1 MTDQAIE
8 LIDVRAGYGKIEVLS
23 GVSLSVGSGTV
34 FALLGPNG
42 AGKSTVLK
50 VANGHLKPTA
60 GCVHVAGHHVNGMR
74 SHRLARAGVCT
85 IPEGRAVFPNLT
97 VTENLRMMGNAGPRS
112 RQEIAER
119 AFEQFPRLA
128 ERRNQPAGTM
138 SGGEQQ
144 MLAMARAL
152 ATGPSLL
159 LLDEIS
165 MGLAPRIVGELYEL
179 VGSLAASGLS
189 ILLIEQFATT
199 ALAVADRA
207 AVMTHGRITHVG
219 RPDDIGEVLASA
231 YLGNGGER

>member
-1 MTDQAIE
+1 VTDKALE
-8 LIDVRAGYGKIEVLS
+8 LIDVCAGYGKIQVLDGIS
-23 GVSLSVGSGTV
+23 VSVASGTV

-50 VANGHLKPTA
+50 VASGHLKPTA
-60 GCVHVAGHHVNGMR
+60 GCVHIAGQHVNGLR
-74 SHRLARAGVCT
+74 PHRLARAGVCT

-97 VTENLRMMGNAGPRS
+97 VAENLRMMGNAGPRS
-112 RQEIAER
+112 RQAIADR
-119 AFEQFPRLA
+119 AFDQFPRLA
-128 ERRNQPAGTM
+128 ERRGQPVGTL

-152 ATGPSLL
+152 TTDPSLL

-165 MGLAPRIVGELYEL
+165 MGLAPRIVAELYEI
-179 VGSLAASGLS
+179 VGGLAASGLS
-189 ILLIEQFATT
+189 ILLVEQFATT

-207 AVMTHGRITHVG
+207 AVMTHGRIAHVG
-219 RPDDIGEVLASA
+219 HPHDIGEVLASA

>member
-1 MTDQAIE
+1 MRDPAIE
-8 LIDVRAGYGKIEVLS
+8 LVDVCAGYGKIQVLDR
-23 GVSLSVGSGTV
+23 VSLSVGSGSV

-50 VANGHLKPTA
+50 VASGHLPPVS
-60 GCVHVAGHHVNGMR
+60 GCVHVAGQHVNGMR
-74 SHRLARAGVCT
+74 PHRLARAGVCT

-97 VTENLRMMGNAGPRS
+97 VAENLRMMGNAGPRS
-112 RQEIAER
+112 RHEIADR
-119 AFEQFPRLA
+119 AFDQFPRLA
-128 ERRNQPAGTM
+128 DRRDQPAGTM

-152 ATGPSLL
+152 ATAPSLL

-165 MGLAPRIVGELYEL
+165 MGLAPRIVGELYDL
-179 VGSLAASGLS
+179 VGELAASGLS

-207 AVMTHGRITHVG
+207 AVMTHGRITDVG
-219 RPDDIGEVLASA
+219 PPREIGELLASA
-231 YLGNGGER
+231 YLGNGGQR